1 MNNMGK
7 VCQIV
12 LGGLGGLVFGIGIKK
27 ILTLDEENAS
37 LKESR
42 KFLLEENEELKKVV
56 SEIDKTVAGMITE
69 EDIEEYKKY
78 VMNNTNN

>member
-7 VCQIV
+7 VFGIA
-12 LGGLGGLVFGIGIKK
+12 LSGLVFGIGIKK
-27 ILTLDEENAS
+27 ILSLDEENES
-37 LKESR
+37 LKETQR
-42 KFLLEENEELKKVV
+42 FLLEENEDLKNTIR
-56 SEIDKTVAGMITE
+56 EIDKTATGMITE

>member
-7 VCQIV
+7 VFGIA
-12 LGGLGGLVFGIGIKK
+12 LSGLVIGIGVKK
-27 ILTLDEENAS
+27 ILSLDEENES
-37 LKESR
+37 LKEMQR
-42 KFLLEENEELKKVV
+42 FLLEENEDLKNTIR
-56 SEIDKTVAGMITE
+56 EIDKTATGMITE